1 MINIAERNIPKDIL
15 SNFPFTPPP
24 MYLPEAKY
32 LSTLDNID
40 SVIMVSASIV
50 TIISPLAILAPAFRI
65 LDKFLSLF
73 FNVTQL

>member
-1 MINIAERNIPKDIL
+1 MIINIAERNIPKDIL

-24 MYLPEAKY
+24 MYLPVAKY

-65 LDKFLSLF
+65 LDKFYRYFSM
-73 FNVTQL
+73 